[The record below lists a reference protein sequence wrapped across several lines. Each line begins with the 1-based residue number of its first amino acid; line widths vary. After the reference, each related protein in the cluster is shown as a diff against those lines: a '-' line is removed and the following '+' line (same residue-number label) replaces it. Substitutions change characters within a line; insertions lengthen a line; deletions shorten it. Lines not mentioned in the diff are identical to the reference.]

1 MSIELEQLAK
11 LVEAAEHDAYL
22 DDRCDYLDTITEH
35 LDALKAILARMQALE
50 KVAVAARRYRHSEK
64 IAEQAM
70 ANCSAVIV
78 FPPDLAVILDD
89 ALAAIHK
96 P

>member
-1 MSIELEQLAK
+1 MSIELEQLRKVARQT
-11 LVEAAEHDAYL
+11 DI
-22 DDRCDYLDTITEH
+22 DYLRDDGTVETIS
-35 LDALKAILARMQALE
+35 LSSIVARLEALE

-89 ALAAIHK
+89 ALAAIPK